1 MNSESDASYSIRQ
14 PQTRGSS
21 DVTSQTGT
29 VSVNTSSEKVAYHP
43 AHEICRPSHR
53 VRVVAIP
60 WFFAACGANSPD
72 TTLVANGVLFRTD
85 QPFADI
91 VQLVK
96 FKGTFRFVITKV
108 EVGT

>member
-43 AHEICRPSHR
+43 AHETCRPSHR
-53 VRVVAIP
+53 VRVAAIP

-72 TTLVANGVLFRTD
+72 TTLVANGVLFRRTN
-85 QPFADI
+85 PLPI
-91 VQLVK
+91 SSNS
-96 FKGTFRFVITKV
+96 
-108 EVGT
+108 